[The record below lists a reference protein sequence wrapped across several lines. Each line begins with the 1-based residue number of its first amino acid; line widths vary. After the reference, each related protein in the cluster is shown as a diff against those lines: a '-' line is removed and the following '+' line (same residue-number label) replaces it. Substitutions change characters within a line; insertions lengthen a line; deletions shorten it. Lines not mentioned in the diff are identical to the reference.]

1 MEPNKGCF
9 LKVNRILDG
18 DWVNSDHGN
27 AVVELHVILLISPHL
42 VINKGNIAPVGSV

>member
-9 LKVNRILDG
+9 LTVTLVLDG
-18 DWVNSDHGN
+18 DCVNRDHGN

-42 VINKGNIAPVGSV
+42 VVNKGNFVPVGSV